1 MSRMP
6 YVSLDRQPEGY
17 RLKVMELHCGPIPAQ
32 RLAEMGV
39 QVGAVLRVQ
48 RSAPLGGPL
57 LIEVH
62 GSLVALGR
70 RLAHGVLT
78 RTLP

>member
-1 MSRMP
+1 MP
-6 YVSLDRQPEGY
+6 DVTLDNQPEGS
-17 RLKVMELHCGPIPAQ
+17 RAKVTELRCGPTVSQ
-32 RLAEMGV
+32 RLAEIGV

-57 LIEVH
+57 LVEVH